1 VNAAVA
7 LHSESPAVRRQRH
20 VAVAGGLLLG
30 SGALALGSESWRLGT
45 LLVIGALLGVS
56 LYHAA
61 FGFTSAYRRALVERD
76 VAGVL
81 AQLVMLGLAM
91 LLFAPLLMAGEVFGQ
106 RVGGAVA
113 PASVQVAIGSALFGL
128 GMQLGGGCGSGTL
141 YTIGGGSVRM
151 IVTLVAFCAGAFV
164 GSIDMARY
172 ADLPSLGAVSLASEL
187 GFTGALVLQL
197 GLLALIWL
205 ALRVWAKGRPQ
216 RPLWQRLTWERLL
229 RGPWPLL
236 FAAAMLAALNA
247 LTLVVA
253 GHPWTV
259 TWAFT
264 LWGAKAAAAFGWD
277 PSTSSFWSGGFPGA
291 ALERGILR
299 DNISIMDLGIIAG
312 ALTAAGLAG
321 RFAPSWRL
329 PWRSLLAAILGGLL
343 MGYGARLAF
352 GCNIGAFFSGVASFS
367 LHGWLWIVFAL
378 LGTWAGVKLRPLFG
392 LSNEP
397 RSSADRD
404 RLRTA
409 SHPGRR

>member
-1 VNAAVA
+1 
-7 LHSESPAVRRQRH
+7 
-20 VAVAGGLLLG
+20 
-30 SGALALGSESWRLGT
+30 
-45 LLVIGALLGVS
+45 
-56 LYHAA
+56 
-61 FGFTSAYRRALVERD
+61 

-91 LLFAPLLMAGEVFGQ
+91 LLFAPLLTVGEVFGQ

-113 PASVQVAIGSALFGL
+113 PASVQVGIGSALFGL

-141 YTIGGGSVRM
+141 YTVGGGSVRM
-151 IVTLVAFCAGAFV
+151 VVTLLAFCAGAFV

-172 ADLPSLGAVSLASEL
+172 ADLPSLGPVSLAAEL
-187 GFTGALVLQL
+187 GFLGALALQL

-236 FAAAMLAALNA
+236 LAAAMLAGLNA

-264 LWGAKAAAAFGWD
+264 LWGAKAATAFGWD

-299 DNISIMDLGIIAG
+299 DNVSIMDLGIIVG

-321 RFAPSWRL
+321 RFAPSWRV

-352 GCNIGAFFSGVASFS
+352 GCNIGAFFSGLASFS

-378 LGTWAGVKLRPLFG
+378 LGTWIGVKLRPLFG
-392 LSNEP
+392 LRDDS
-397 RSSADRD
+397 RGSADRD
-404 RLRTA
+404 QLRAA

>member
-1 VNAAVA
+1 MDAAVA
-7 LHSESPAVRRQRH
+7 RNRESRAVRRQPH
-20 VAVAGGLLLG
+20 VALAGGVLLG
-30 SGALALGSESWRLGT
+30 LGALALGTESWRHGA
-45 LLVIGALLGVS
+45 LLVIGALLGAS
-56 LYHAA
+56 LYHGA
-61 FGFTSAYRRALVERD
+61 FGFTAAYRRAIVERD

-141 YTIGGGSVRM
+141 YTVGGGSIRM
-151 IVTLVAFCAGAFV
+151 VVTLIAFCAGAFI
-164 GSIDMARY
+164 GSLDMGRY
-172 ADLPSLGAVSLASEL
+172 ADLPTLGAVSLAAEL
-187 GFTGALVLQL
+187 GFLGALALQL
-197 GLLALIWL
+197 GLLVVIWL
-205 ALRVWAKGRPQ
+205 ALRAWAKGRPQ
-216 RPLWQRLTWERLL
+216 RPFWQRVTWERLL

-236 FAAAMLAALNA
+236 FAAAMLAGLNA

-264 LWGAKAAAAFGWD
+264 LWGAKAATAFGWD
-277 PSTSSFWSGGFPGA
+277 PATSSFWSGGFPGA

-299 DNISIMDLGIIAG
+299 DNISIMNLGIVAG

-321 RFAPSWRL
+321 RFAPSRRV

-392 LSNEP
+392 LTNEP
-397 RSSADRD
+397 RGSGDRD
-404 RLRTA
+404 PTRGA
-409 SHPGRR
+409 SHAQRR